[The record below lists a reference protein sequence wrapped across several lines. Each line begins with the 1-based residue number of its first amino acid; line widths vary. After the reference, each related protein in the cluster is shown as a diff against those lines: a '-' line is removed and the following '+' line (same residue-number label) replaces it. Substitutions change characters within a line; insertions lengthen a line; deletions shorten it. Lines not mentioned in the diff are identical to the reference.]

1 MGDVQRD
8 VLASGVR
15 VRVADSGSGSP
26 ILLLHSAFM
35 DHSTWAAVGA
45 HMGSGFRLL
54 APDLPGSGESEK
66 PPPARFEY
74 GIEAFTDT
82 VADLYAG
89 LSLSRTALVGHG
101 LGGAVALSLA
111 ARYPELVE
119 RLVIV
124 DAWCYSSPPLLE
136 QRLAQ
141 TPFIG
146 GLVFKQLWNRA
157 SFRSFFNRRL
167 VGRDAVPAARVDR
180 YYDAFSTPAGR
191 SSALA
196 TLRATVDTRAVAAQV
211 GRIQAKTLV
220 IWGRQD
226 AWIPAAFGQRLS
238 REIRGAGF
246 LLLDAGHCPHE
257 ERPEPVASAIREFLS
272 QPHS

>member
-15 VRVADSGSGSP
+15 VRVADSSSGSP

-45 HMGSGFRLL
+45 HMGGGFRLL

-74 GIEAFTDT
+74 SIDAFTDT

-157 SFRSFFNRRL
+157 SFRSFFSRRL

-246 LLLDAGHCPHE
+246 LLVDAGHCPQE
-257 ERPEPVASAIREFLS
+257 ERPAPVAAAIREFLS
-272 QPHS
+272 